1 MSTREN
7 QASADTAPSTR
18 GLIRRLAGPV
28 LLLGL
33 IVSGGAWVF
42 SRLMPAML
50 DETSLVVVAPAYVAF
65 MLRTFAWQAAIVTL
79 AWAMLAMLRRHRRV
93 AAASLIIA
101 VAWVHGDLWQLL
113 RPMEVQTANGR
124 ATITVMSAN
133 VLYGRS
139 DPDKIA
145 AEARACGADVIVIQE
160 YHPMIAAKLAA
171 TLREEWPFAVEY
183 PQHDAFGQAVFSRL
197 PFVTPVRRLPRGL
210 PERSPAWADPHMQAQ
225 VEVGGQTV
233 TITNVHLFPPVPSGV
248 KLQRRQAHELSQ
260 AARDVWAKDGTLHI
274 VAGDFNCVPDGHHV
288 RAMLEAGLA
297 DSWSEVRRTR
307 GTTWSTFGLK
317 PYIAPI
323 RIDHLLHGPG
333 LVCIAAGVGGET
345 GSDHLPTWARYAV
358 EPKAP
363 GAGGP

>member
-1 MSTREN
+1 MQTPHLEEHVPLKTSRF
-7 QASADTAPSTR
+7 AW
-18 GLIRRLAGPV
+18 LRRFIGPV

-33 IVSGGAWVF
+33 VATGSAWVF

-50 DETSLVVVAPAYVAF
+50 GETNNVVVALAYVAF

-79 AWAMLAMLRRHRRV
+79 AWAALAMMRRRRGV
-93 AAASLIIA
+93 AVASVVVA
-101 VAWVHGDLWQLL
+101 VAWVHGDVWQLV
-113 RPMEVQTANGR
+113 RPLEVQAAEGR
-124 ATITVMSAN
+124 ATITVLSAN

-139 DPDKIA
+139 DPAKIA
-145 AEARACGADVIVIQE
+145 AEARACNADVIVIQE

-171 TLREEWPFAVEY
+171 TLREKWPFVVEQ
-183 PQHDAFGQAVFSRL
+183 PQDDAFGQAVFSRL
-197 PFVTPVRRLPRGL
+197 PFVGQVRLKPRGV
-210 PERSPAWADPHMQAQ
+210 PETSTAWMDPHMQAQ
-225 VEVGGQTV
+225 VEVGGRVVTV
-233 TITNVHLFPPVPSGV
+233 TNVHLFPPVLSGV
-248 KLQRRQAHELSQ
+248 KLQRRQAFELSQ

-288 RAMLEAGLA
+288 RAMLDAGLA
-297 DSWSEVRRTR
+297 DSWSAVRRTR

-333 LVCIAAGVGGET
+333 LTCIAAGVGGET